1 MPATPDFQMEDEDA
15 IDQTAREMGVTREE
29 VLQLNAEHMA
39 ELAEE
44 QLKGGPS
51 ER

>member
-1 MPATPDFQMEDEDA
+1 MEEEDVF
-15 IDQTAREMGVTREE
+15 DQTAREMGCTREE

-44 QLKGGPS
+44 NMKGCADPS
-51 ER
+51 VGHLL